1 MCFLPSNYVIIV
13 VMYIERIPNRN
24 SPPAVLLR
32 ESYRQGGKVKKRTIA
47 NLSKLPDEVIDNLKL
62 VLRGATA
69 IKTEQLPEDLEVIR
83 SLPHG
88 NVSAVLKIL
97 KKLGLDKLIDGE
109 KSRKR
114 SLVEAMIVARI
125 INPASKLAT
134 ARGFDEDTCN
144 SSIGKVLGVEQAS
157 ANELYEALDY
167 LLSKQTK
174 IETKL
179 AKKHL
184 TDGSLILY
192 DVTSTYVEG
201 NNCPLAQYG
210 YNRDKKKGK
219 AQIIFGLIADK
230 YGRPIA
236 VEVFEGNVLDSQ
248 TLSQQIE
255 KVKERFKL
263 NKIVWISDRGIL
275 TDKNINELIK
285 KKENID
291 WITALTKPQIRVL
304 AEKESRQL
312 GIFDERNLIEITSD
326 LYPGERLI
334 VCRNPLVAETNKI
347 KRAKLIEKTEEELN
361 QIVVA
366 TTREKRKLK
375 GSEKIG
381 LRVGKVINK
390 FKVGKYF
397 ELEISENKFNYNL
410 KEEVIIQSEKLDGIY
425 IIRTSVSSSEMD
437 SISTVKNYKSLSKVE
452 EAFRC
457 YKTIDLNVR
466 PIYHYKSDRVKAHIF
481 LCMLAYYV
489 EWHMKEKLKLMLF
502 EDEELEV
509 ISEKNLNFVRSKT
522 AKEKEKKKRNK
533 ENDKIHSF
541 RTLLED
547 LATITLN
554 KIRVN
559 LKGKQIEFNKVTK
572 PTILQEK
579 ILKLLEISL
588 YCTQ

>member
-1 MCFLPSNYVIIV
+1 
-13 VMYIERIPNRN
+13 MYIERIPNRN

-32 ESYRQGGKVKKRTIA
+32 ESYREGGKVKKRTLA
-47 NLSKLPDEVIDNLKL
+47 NLSKLPEEVVDNLKL
-62 VLRGATA
+62 VLKGATA
-69 IKTEQLPEDLEVIR
+69 IKTNQLPENLEIIR

-88 NVSAVLKIL
+88 HVSAVLKTL
-97 KKLGLDKLIDGE
+97 KKLGLDKIIEVE
-109 KSRKR
+109 KSRNR

-134 ARGFDEDTCN
+134 ARGFDEDTCS
-144 SSIGKVLGVEQAS
+144 SSIGKVLGVEKAET
-157 ANELYEALDY
+157 NELYQALDY

-179 AKKHL
+179 AQKHL
-184 TDGSLILY
+184 KDGSLILY

-201 NNCPLAQYG
+201 EHCPLAQYG

-219 AQIIFGLIADK
+219 AQIIFGLISDK

-236 VEVFEGNVLDSQ
+236 VEVFEGNVWDSQ
-248 TLSQQIE
+248 TLSKQIE
-255 KVKERFKL
+255 KVKKRFNI

-291 WITALTKPQIRVL
+291 WITALTKPQVRQL
-304 AEKESRQL
+304 AEKEGRQL
-312 GIFDERNLIEITSD
+312 GIFDERNLVEISSD

-334 VCRNPLVAETNKI
+334 VCKNPLVAEKNK
-347 KRAKLIEKTEEELN
+347 KRRGDLIEKTEEELN
-361 QIVVA
+361 KIVLA

-397 ELEISENKFNYNL
+397 ELEISEEKFNYKR
-410 KEEVIIQSEKLDGIY
+410 KEEVIKQEEKLDGIY
-425 IIRTSVSSSEMD
+425 IIRTSVSSDEMD
-437 SISTVKNYKSLSKVE
+437 SRSTVKNYKSLSKVE

-466 PIYHYKSDRVKAHIF
+466 PIYHWKSERVKGHIF

-489 EWHMKEKLKLMLF
+489 EWHMKEKLKSMLF

-509 ISEKNLNFVRSKT
+509 ISEENLNFVVSES
-522 AKEKEKKKRNK
+522 AKEKKKKKRNK
-533 ENDKIHSF
+533 ENNKIHSF
-541 RTLLED
+541 RTLLSD
-547 LATITLN
+547 LGTITLN

-559 LKGKQIEFNKVTK
+559 LNGQEIEFDKVTK
-572 PTILQEK
+572 PTVLQEK
-579 ILKLLEISL
+579 ILKLLGISL

>member
-1 MCFLPSNYVIIV
+1 
-13 VMYIERIPNRN
+13 
-24 SPPAVLLR
+24 
-32 ESYRQGGKVKKRTIA
+32 
-47 NLSKLPDEVIDNLKL
+47 
-62 VLRGATA
+62 
-69 IKTEQLPEDLEVIR
+69 LEIIR

-88 NVSAVLKIL
+88 HVSAVLKTL

-109 KSRKR
+109 KSRAR

-134 ARGFDEDTCN
+134 ARGFDEDTCT
-144 SSIGKVLGVEQAS
+144 SSIGKVLGIEKAS
-157 ANELYEALDY
+157 SNELYEALDY

-179 AKKHL
+179 AQKHL

-201 NNCPLAQYG
+201 ENCPLAKYG

-236 VEVFEGNVLDSQ
+236 VEVFEGNILDSQ

-255 KVKERFKL
+255 KVKERFKI

-285 KKENID
+285 KKEDID
-291 WITALTKPQIRVL
+291 WITALTKPQVRQL
-304 AEKESRQL
+304 AEQKGIQL
-312 GIFDERNLIEITSD
+312 GIFDERNLREITSD
-326 LYPGERLI
+326 LYPGERLM
-334 VCRNPLVAETNKI
+334 VCRNPLLAEKNKI
-347 KRAKLIEKTEEELN
+347 RRAELMEKTEEELN
-361 QIVVA
+361 KIVMA

-375 GSEKIG
+375 GSDKIG
-381 LRVGKVINK
+381 LRIGKVINK

-397 ELEISENKFNYNL
+397 EMEISEDKFSYRR
-410 KEEVIIQSEKLDGIY
+410 KEEVIRQEEKLDGIY
-425 IIRTSVSSSEMD
+425 IIRTSVSSEEMD
-437 SISTVKNYKSLSKVE
+437 SLSTVKNYKSLSKVE

-466 PIYHYKSDRVKAHIF
+466 PIYHYKSERVKAHIF

-489 EWHMKEKLKLMLF
+489 EWHMKEKLKPMLF

-509 ISEKNLNFVRSKT
+509 ITEEDLNFVRSKA

-547 LATITLN
+547 LGTITLN

-559 LKGKQIEFNKVTK
+559 LNGKEIKFDKITK
-572 PTILQEK
+572 PTLLQEK
-579 ILKLLEISL
+579 ILKLLGISL

>member
-1 MCFLPSNYVIIV
+1 
-13 VMYIERIPNRN
+13 MYIERIPNRN

-32 ESYRQGGKVKKRTIA
+32 ESYREGGKVKKRTLA
-47 NLSKLPDEVIDNLKL
+47 NLSKLPDEVVDNLKL
-62 VLRGATA
+62 ALKGATA
-69 IKTEQLPEDLEVIR
+69 IKAYQLPENLEIIR

-88 NVSAVLKIL
+88 HVSAILKTL
-97 KKLGLDKLIDGE
+97 KKLGLDKIIDGE
-109 KSRKR
+109 KSRER
-114 SLVEAMIVARI
+114 SLIEAMIVARI

-134 ARGFDEDTCN
+134 ARGFDEDTCT
-144 SSIGKVLGVEQAS
+144 SSIGKVLGIEKAHS
-157 ANELYEALDY
+157 NELYEALDY

-174 IETKL
+174 IESKL
-179 AKKHL
+179 AQKHL
-184 TDGSLILY
+184 KDGSLILY

-201 NNCPLAQYG
+201 EHCPLAQYG

-219 AQIIFGLIADK
+219 AQIIFGLITDK

-236 VEVFEGNVLDSQ
+236 VEVFEGNVLDNQ

-291 WITALTKPQIRVL
+291 WITALTKTQVRLL
-304 AEKESRQL
+304 AEKEQIQL
-312 GIFDERNLIEITSD
+312 GIFDQRNLIEITSD
-326 LYPGERLI
+326 LYPEERLI
-334 VCRNPLVAETNKI
+334 VCRNPLVAESNKI

-361 QIVVA
+361 KIVLA

-375 GSEKIG
+375 GKEKIG

-390 FKVGKYF
+390 FKVAKYF
-397 ELEISENKFNYNL
+397 ELDISEERFNYNL
-410 KEEVIIQSEKLDGIY
+410 KEEVIAQEEKLDGIY
-425 IIRTSVSSSEMD
+425 IIRTSVSSEEMD

-452 EAFRC
+452 FAFRC

-466 PIYHYKSDRVKAHIF
+466 PIYHWKTERVKGHIF

-489 EWHMKEKLKLMLF
+489 EWHMKEKLKSMLF

-509 ISEKNLNFVRSKT
+509 ISEENLNFVISKS
-522 AKEKEKKKRNK
+522 AKGKKKKKRNK

-541 RTLLED
+541 RTLLSD
-547 LATITLN
+547 LGTITLN
-554 KIRVN
+554 KIRAN
-559 LKGKQIEFNKVTK
+559 LNGKEIEFDKVTK
-572 PTILQEK
+572 PTLLQEK
-579 ILKLLEISL
+579 ILKLLGVSL